1 MISSES
7 DITQQSRSLTD
18 IVRYR
23 VEQEVSIRLNK
34 ISVNNTIV
42 KTDYTVKHNYN
53 EPLFYSVHVDDHIS
67 KISPNAHQ
75 DLLDIMKSVDI
86 IKSNVD
92 LLINASTGKPETIK
106 NHDVIINKW
115 NIFKENFL
123 KENEFIRAKVTR
135 QNIQDFVSVF
145 DEQINSCEQL
155 LIGLDSQIF
164 FNTFF
169 DYFLVNMQTFES
181 NLTMNYHS
189 QLFKGIVTPLI
200 VNQKILRETS
210 EKVLI
215 RKMSTSVSESN
226 INIGEIKKQ
235 YNERY
240 KPIIDYQFS
249 EYQVNYDAQIE
260 FNTIE
265 KNIEYADIQM
275 NESVI
280 NNVEMDIR
288 CRIWRI

>member
-23 VEQEVSIRLNK
+23 VEQEVSIRLNR
-34 ISVNNTIV
+34 IPVNNTIV

>member
-23 VEQEVSIRLNK
+23 VEQEVSIRLNR
-34 ISVNNTIV
+34 IPINNTIV

-145 DEQINSCEQL
+145 DEQFNSCEQL

>member
-23 VEQEVSIRLNK
+23 VEQEVSIRLNR

>member
-23 VEQEVSIRLNK
+23 VEQEVSIRLNR
-34 ISVNNTIV
+34 IPVNNTIV

-260 FNTIE
+260 FNKIE

>member
-1 MISSES
+1 
-7 DITQQSRSLTD
+7 
-18 IVRYR
+18 
-23 VEQEVSIRLNK
+23 
-34 ISVNNTIV
+34 
-42 KTDYTVKHNYN
+42 
-53 EPLFYSVHVDDHIS
+53 
-67 KISPNAHQ
+67 
-75 DLLDIMKSVDI
+75 
-86 IKSNVD
+86 
-92 LLINASTGKPETIK
+92 TGKPETIK

>member
-23 VEQEVSIRLNK
+23 VEQEVSIRLNR
-34 ISVNNTIV
+34 IPVNNTIV

-235 YNERY
+235 Y
-240 KPIIDYQFS
+240 
-249 EYQVNYDAQIE
+249 
-260 FNTIE
+260 
-265 KNIEYADIQM
+265 
-275 NESVI
+275 
-280 NNVEMDIR
+280 
-288 CRIWRI
+288 

>member
-1 MISSES
+1 
-7 DITQQSRSLTD
+7 
-18 IVRYR
+18 
-23 VEQEVSIRLNK
+23 
-34 ISVNNTIV
+34 
-42 KTDYTVKHNYN
+42 
-53 EPLFYSVHVDDHIS
+53 
-67 KISPNAHQ
+67 
-75 DLLDIMKSVDI
+75 
-86 IKSNVD
+86 VD

-226 INIGEIKKQ
+226 INIG
-235 YNERY
+235 
-240 KPIIDYQFS
+240 
-249 EYQVNYDAQIE
+249 
-260 FNTIE
+260 
-265 KNIEYADIQM
+265 
-275 NESVI
+275 
-280 NNVEMDIR
+280 
-288 CRIWRI
+288 